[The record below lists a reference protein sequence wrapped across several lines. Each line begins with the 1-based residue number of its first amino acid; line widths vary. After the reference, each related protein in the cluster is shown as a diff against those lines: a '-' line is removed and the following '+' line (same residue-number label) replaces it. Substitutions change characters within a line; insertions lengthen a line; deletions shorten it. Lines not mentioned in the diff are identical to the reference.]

1 MDMKNKW
8 HLFILVLSL
17 AIVGWV
23 VVSFMNL
30 DYPMVGHDFR
40 LTVPSLLDISLY
52 YRVNGLSIQWYT
64 PSFGGGIP
72 VYPDPNYGTF
82 SFLALLTLFFS
93 PWHSAIISSVINLI
107 LGGIC
112 GYYFFRKILDLH
124 WTSSILGM
132 IFFIATGFFLER
144 VAVGHMGYQAYPLIS
159 IFLIAFFDQTLPIW
173 LTGLI
178 AAVLVTLLIN
188 SAGYSLL
195 IIFGFS
201 FLLIFPII
209 YIYWPGL
216 LSTKRMFLT
225 LVIGGFVAFLMSG
238 SKLAAIYSYMRFFP
252 RQIADNYA
260 VSAGS
265 GLKGIF
271 EQLLGTMSLAPI
283 LKIVGLHP
291 SDLGEYLIRA
301 TGANYGYWEFDM
313 ALSPMVFGIFIVG
326 AIRVIQKPGNFLNT
340 LISEKKWVAWIVFG
354 ISLWVIIE
362 FILAKGLIYPLI
374 RNLPILNSIHV
385 NPRFT
390 ASLIFPLA
398 LSAAL
403 INNSLISKLFRVT
416 VHWLFA
422 GMIIL
427 TLLPLATYF
436 MIDRDLQSREYDIT
450 ESFSIYKSIQS
461 GKTMEISAINADLSN
476 TQAIALHE
484 SNLNLYMPIFG
495 YGLEAF
501 HPEIVPG
508 PIWAVTDG
516 YYNMT
521 NPSGYVFPEINGTRP
536 FERVKVGDE
545 KNLTLFLNHQK
556 TLWKIPV
563 YQQVFDWISG
573 LTFWIVLAIFVVY
586 PFRSKMKRKRNKS
599 IQ

>member
-1 MDMKNKW
+1 MKNKW
-8 HLFILVLSL
+8 HVLILALSL
-17 AIVGWV
+17 TLIGWI

-30 DYPMVGHDFR
+30 DYPMVGHDYR
-40 LTVPSLLDISLY
+40 LSVPSLLDISLY
-52 YRVNGLSIQWYT
+52 YRINGISIQWYT

-82 SFLALLTLFFS
+82 SILALLTLFFS
-93 PWHSAIISSVINLI
+93 PWQSAIISTLINLF

-112 GYYFFRKILDLH
+112 GYYFFKHVLVLH
-124 WTSSILGM
+124 WTSSILGT
-132 IFFIATGFFLER
+132 IFFTATGFFLQR
-144 VAVGHMGYQAYPLIS
+144 VAVGHTGYQAYPLIS
-159 IFLIAFFDQTLPIW
+159 IFLITFLDKSLPKW
-173 LTGLI
+173 L
-178 AAVLVTLLIN
+178 AALLVASLVTLLIN
-188 SAGYSLL
+188 SSGYSLL

-209 YIYWPGL
+209 YIYRPGL
-216 LSTKRMFLT
+216 LSSKRILLILAVGGIVT
-225 LVIGGFVAFLMSG
+225 LLMSG
-238 SKLAAIYSYMRFFP
+238 SKLGAIYSYMRFFP
-252 RQIADNYA
+252 RQMADHYSVTA
-260 VSAGS
+260 AS
-265 GLKGIF
+265 GLKGII
-271 EQLLGTMSLAPI
+271 EQLLGTMSLAPL

-291 SDLGEYLIRA
+291 SDLREYLIQS

-326 AIRVIQKPGNFLNT
+326 AIKVIRKPRNFLTT
-340 LISEKKWVAWIVFG
+340 LFSEKKWVAWVVFVFF
-354 ISLWVIIE
+354 LWVIIE

-374 RNLPILNSIHV
+374 RNLPILSSIHV

-403 INNSLISKLFRVT
+403 IYNSLISKLSGVA

-422 GMIIL
+422 GVTIL

-450 ESFSIYKSIQS
+450 ESFSIYRSIQT
-461 GKTMEISAINADLSN
+461 GNTLEITAINANLSN

-508 PIWAVTDG
+508 PIWTVTNG

-521 NPSGYVFPEINGTRP
+521 NPSGYVYPEINGIRP

-545 KNLTLFLNHQK
+545 KNLSQFLNHQK
-556 TLWKIPV
+556 THWKIPV
-563 YQQVFDWISG
+563 YQKVLDWISG
-573 LTFWIVLAIFVVY
+573 LTFWIVLAIFAVY
-586 PFRSKMKRKRNKS
+586 PVRTLIIRKSLKPV
-599 IQ
+599 